1 MVHRIVTA
9 VMQRQVEDLARVDRV
24 SNVSRLLTLL
34 AVRAAGVVILST
46 GERRI
51 AISDRITAVPVS
63 AVWNR

>member
-9 VMQRQVEDLARVDRV
+9 VLQRQVEDLARVDRV

-46 GERRI
+46 GERHI

>member
-9 VMQRQVEDLARVDRV
+9 VLQRQVEDLARVDRV

-34 AVRAAGVVILST
+34 AVRATGVVILST

-51 AISDRITAVPVS
+51 AISDRITAEPVS